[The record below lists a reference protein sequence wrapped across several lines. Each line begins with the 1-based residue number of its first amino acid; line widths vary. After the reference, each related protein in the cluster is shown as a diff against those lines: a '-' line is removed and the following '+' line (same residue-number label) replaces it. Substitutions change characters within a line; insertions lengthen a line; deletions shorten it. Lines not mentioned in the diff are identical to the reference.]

1 MVSIT
6 EHSGKQC
13 KKEYDLVIVGAS
25 LGGLALAF
33 ALRDVGLST
42 CVIDTQIEYDENV
55 LTWGHD
61 LQPNALRALE
71 VMGVVEEV
79 KEAGAVHYH
88 WYNDRVGGE
97 TLARW
102 DYAMLE
108 HSHPYAV
115 CIRAHIIRSMLR
127 ERAALMENLD
137 IFIPAEFRGYRR
149 EGDYQ
154 LVTIKTEAGEQTVK
168 TRLLI
173 GADGPRSRVRD
184 AAGIK
189 ASFRKYSH
197 GWIDIIMARGNDEVT
212 EGHVVFGRGEY
223 LGIVPTRAEELVTF
237 HLTAAKSLDEYKAIY
252 GGDIEE
258 LQRQHAQ
265 MAPILNDC
273 IKNVKSWSQMTW
285 TPAIKGRAER
295 WVADGVAL
303 VGDAVIAVNPI
314 TSAGACLALEGGVR
328 LATVVK
334 RCFQRGDF
342 SAAALLPYEA
352 WSRPEAESIQE
363 IGDWTAWAFTTRN
376 PIIHMLKERMLRRLE
391 TDEKMKLRILAS
403 STGLHWMTQAKLDWR
418 DGLAAAGL
426 WPQRGH
432 AAPRTVPPSTSS

>member
-1 MVSIT
+1 MVAIT
-6 EHSGKQC
+6 DDAGKQC
-13 KKEYDLVIVGAS
+13 QKEYDLVIVGAS

-33 ALRDVGLST
+33 ALRDAGLSA
-42 CVIDTQIEYDENV
+42 CVIDTQVAFDEHA

-71 VMGVVEEV
+71 VMGLVEEV
-79 KEAGAVHYH
+79 KQAGAVHHH

-102 DYAMLE
+102 DYAMLP

-115 CIRAHIIRSMLR
+115 CVRAHVVRNLLR
-127 ERAALMENLD
+127 ERAARLDGLD

-154 LVTIKTEAGEQTVK
+154 HVTIKTGAGEQVVR
-168 TRLLI
+168 TRLLV

-184 AAGIK
+184 AVGIR
-189 ASFRKYSH
+189 ASFRKYRH
-197 GWIDIIMARGNDEVT
+197 GWIDIIMARRDDDVT

-223 LGIVPTRAEELVTF
+223 LGIVPTRAGELVTF
-237 HLTAAKSLDEYKAIY
+237 HLTAARSLDEYKAIY

-258 LQRQHAQ
+258 LQRQHAR
-265 MAPILNDC
+265 MAPILGDC
-273 IKNVKSWSQMTW
+273 IRNVREWKQMTW

-303 VGDAVIAVNPI
+303 VGDAVISVNPI

-342 SAAALLPYEA
+342 SAAALAPYEA

-376 PIIHMLKERMLRRLE
+376 PVIHLLKERMLRRLD
-391 TDEKMKLRILAS
+391 TDDKMKLRIMAS
-403 STGLHWMTQAKLDWR
+403 STGMHWLTQAKLDWR

-426 WPQRGH
+426 WPQRGQ
-432 AAPRTVPPSTSS
+432 AAPRPATRSPSV